1 MAEHFEAGFNNAA
14 VRMLQSQAAAFDE
27 SEKVAQIF
35 SGVFFSGLAI
45 WLTLTN
51 GANLAYIQQASL
63 EKRLVAC
70 SYICAYIAMFSAFFN
85 FFQLTDVQ
93 RYAIPRPS
101 NYVLDLAR
109 PVEWIFT
116 CPLIQLEVVLFGGSR
131 LPASR
136 RFIMPGLTL
145 TFLFCGLASQLT
157 PVPYNYVLYFVG
169 VLVNT
174 VQQYLNRQQII
185 EHSNGEEGLFRGESD
200 FRRLSIMVMAAWF
213 PFPIWYIVSPEGIG
227 IITDVTILQCGWAF
241 LNIVAKFSFIF
252 FIQRIKD
259 NYCGRLKVKREL
271 HSTSAVQ
278 SNQIV
283 PVAGNATPP
292 ILDIKIREMAQL
304 NAIVAETMGF
314 LGMSQHQER
323 LLRLLNHA
331 NISSIEQVEA
341 LTQRKCEE
349 KLQLPWDLISSLQKR
364 IQVWKM
370 QMGDHAEKE
379 LERGELHYMEAGF
392 EEGQGGMYRQTSGDP
407 QDRQHMYRAA
417 TPPNMYMED
426 GRSTG
431 ARTPVG
437 GPLGPM
443 GPMVP
448 VGYMNEAAEAGQQR
462 SQEML
467 AALLEKTENV
477 HAAVLKQQ
485 AEAQSSILRKV
496 EEMIAKSLSAT
507 KRAQEAEVEGNLQQ
521 RLEELV
527 ASATERVRASADSV
541 ALNLQSKVDD
551 YHAQQS
557 GSSKEAESQ
566 QARRVEEALRR
577 STEAQ
582 QRSIE
587 QVSRDLAK
595 SDAQQ
600 AAMNRKIEELERNM
614 SRKLD
619 ELGSRTAERSD
630 RTAELIRSAVQADMS
645 TLMGRSDLVGEAV
658 REANHGQKEA
668 IADLRR
674 LSMMVLDQVNGTQER
689 SQQQVSSLMELRG
702 SLDAGFER
710 MLASLADVKLSA
722 GRGAGTPASQP
733 LLQGDLQPGL
743 NRGTGRY

>member
-1 MAEHFEAGFNNAA
+1 
-14 VRMLQSQAAAFDE
+14 
-27 SEKVAQIF
+27 
-35 SGVFFSGLAI
+35 
-45 WLTLTN
+45 
-51 GANLAYIQQASL
+51 
-63 EKRLVAC
+63 
-70 SYICAYIAMFSAFFN
+70 
-85 FFQLTDVQ
+85 
-93 RYAIPRPS
+93 
-101 NYVLDLAR
+101 
-109 PVEWIFT
+109 
-116 CPLIQLEVVLFGGSR
+116 
-131 LPASR
+131 
-136 RFIMPGLTL
+136 
-145 TFLFCGLASQLT
+145 
-157 PVPYNYVLYFVG
+157 
-169 VLVNT
+169 
-174 VQQYLNRQQII
+174 
-185 EHSNGEEGLFRGESD
+185 
-200 FRRLSIMVMAAWF
+200 
-213 PFPIWYIVSPEGIG
+213 
-227 IITDVTILQCGWAF
+227 
-241 LNIVAKFSFIF
+241 
-252 FIQRIKD
+252 
-259 NYCGRLKVKREL
+259 
-271 HSTSAVQ
+271 
-278 SNQIV
+278 
-283 PVAGNATPP
+283 
-292 ILDIKIREMAQL
+292 
-304 NAIVAETMGF
+304 
-314 LGMSQHQER
+314 
-323 LLRLLNHA
+323 
-331 NISSIEQVEA
+331 
-341 LTQRKCEE
+341 
-349 KLQLPWDLISSLQKR
+349 
-364 IQVWKM
+364 
-370 QMGDHAEKE
+370 
-379 LERGELHYMEAGF
+379 
-392 EEGQGGMYRQTSGDP
+392 
-407 QDRQHMYRAA
+407 
-417 TPPNMYMED
+417 
-426 GRSTG
+426 
-431 ARTPVG
+431 
-437 GPLGPM
+437 
-443 GPMVP
+443 
-448 VGYMNEAAEAGQQR
+448 
-462 SQEML
+462 
-467 AALLEKTENV
+467 
-477 HAAVLKQQ
+477 
-485 AEAQSSILRKV
+485 LRKV